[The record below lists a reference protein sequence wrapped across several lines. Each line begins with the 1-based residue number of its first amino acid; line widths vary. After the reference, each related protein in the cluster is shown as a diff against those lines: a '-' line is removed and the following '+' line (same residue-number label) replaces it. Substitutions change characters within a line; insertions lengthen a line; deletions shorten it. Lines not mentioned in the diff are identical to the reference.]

1 MTNQL
6 VIPDDFPPL
15 YRGHPQIERLKSL
28 GDFVHYETMA
38 ADGDELA
45 GRLLSADVVVNV
57 QRFNTFDRAL
67 LELLPRLRLISI
79 FGTGTDKVDLTAATE
94 LGIVVTNTPAAT
106 SISVAELNM
115 GLLLDVAR
123 SISLSDHKVR
133 EGVWH
138 SEFGIQLR
146 GKTIGLIG
154 LGAIGGEVAQIA
166 QAFGMRVIGWSFRHD
181 PARAA
186 RLGIELVDFD
196 ELLKTSDVVSLHVR
210 NTPEA
215 AGMIGRREIDLMKP
229 GAILINTARAAIVD
243 QHALLEAL
251 NSGRIAGAG
260 LDVHME
266 EPLPPDNPWV
276 KLDNVVLTPHAGAM
290 TQDAFDREVTIG
302 VDNVTAFLGG
312 RAHQRGESSGDGPPS
327 VGL

>member
-1 MTNQL
+1 MTNKL

-15 YRGHPQIERLKSL
+15 YRGHAQIERLKRL
-28 GDFVHYETMA
+28 GDFVHYETMP

-45 GRLLSADVVVNV
+45 GRLLGADIVVNV
-57 QRFNTFDRAL
+57 QRFNAFDRAL
-67 LELLPRLRLISI
+67 LERLPRLRLISI

-133 EGVWH
+133 EGVWG
-138 SEFGIQLR
+138 SQFGMQLR

-154 LGAIGGEVAQIA
+154 LGAIGAEVARIA
-166 QAFGMRVIGWSFRHD
+166 LAFGMKVIGWSFSDD
-181 PARAA
+181 PARAS
-186 RLGIELVDFD
+186 RLGLELVDLD
-196 ELLKTSDVVSLHVR
+196 ELLRTADVVSLHVR

-229 GAILINTARAAIVD
+229 ASVLINTARAAIVD
-243 QHALLEAL
+243 QEALLEAL
-251 NSGRIAGAG
+251 TTGRIAGAG

-290 TQDAFDREVTIG
+290 TQDAFDREITIG
-302 VDNVTAFLGG
+302 VDNVAAFLE
-312 RAHQRGESSGDGPPS
+312 GEPTNVVNPE
-327 VGL
+327 VVARRR

>member
-1 MTNQL
+1 MTNKL

-15 YRGHPQIERLKSL
+15 YRGHAQIERLKRL
-28 GDFVHYETMA
+28 GDFVHYETMP

-45 GRLLSADVVVNV
+45 GRLLGADIVVNV
-57 QRFNTFDRAL
+57 QRFNAFDRAL
-67 LELLPRLRLISI
+67 LERLPRLRLISI

-133 EGVWH
+133 EGVWG
-138 SEFGIQLR
+138 SQFGMQLR

-154 LGAIGGEVAQIA
+154 LGAIGAEVARIA
-166 QAFGMRVIGWSFRHD
+166 LAFDMKVIGWSFSDD
-181 PARAA
+181 PARAS
-186 RLGIELVDFD
+186 RLGLELVDLD
-196 ELLKTSDVVSLHVR
+196 ELLRTADVVSLHVR

-215 AGMIGRREIDLMKP
+215 AGMIGRREIDLIKP

-243 QHALLEAL
+243 QDALLEAL

-266 EPLPPDNPWV
+266 EPLPPGNPWV
-276 KLDNVVLTPHAGAM
+276 ELENVVLTPHAGAM

-302 VDNVTAFLGG
+302 VDNVTAFLE
-312 RAHQRGESSGDGPPS
+312 GEPTNVVNPAVMDRRR
-327 VGL
+327 

>member
-1 MTNQL
+1 MTIKL

-15 YRGHPQIERLKSL
+15 YRGHSQIERLKSFGEL
-28 GDFVHYETMA
+28 VHYETMA

-45 GRLLSADVVVNV
+45 GRLMSADVVVNV

-67 LELLPRLRLISI
+67 LEVLPRLKLLAL
-79 FGTGTDKVDLTAATE
+79 FGTGTDKVDLAAATD

-123 SISLSDHKVR
+123 SITFSDHKVR

-138 SEFGIQLR
+138 SEFGMQLR
-146 GKTIGLIG
+146 GKTIGLVG
-154 LGAIGGEVAQIA
+154 LGAIGGEVAGMA
-166 QAFGMRVIGWSFRHD
+166 KAFGMRVIGWSFRND
-181 PARAA
+181 PERAA
-186 RLGIELVDFD
+186 RLGVDLVDLD
-196 ELLKTSDVVSLHVR
+196 ELLRTADVISLHVR

-215 AGMIGRREIDLMKP
+215 AGMIGRREIDLLKP

-243 QHALLEAL
+243 QGALIEAL
-251 NSGRIAGAG
+251 NTGRIAGAG

-276 KLDNVVLTPHAGAM
+276 KMDNVVLTPHSGAM
-290 TQDAFDREVTIG
+290 TRDAFDQEAVIG
-302 VDNVTAFLGG
+302 VDNVAAFLEGKPTNVVNPAVLT
-312 RAHQRGESSGDGPPS
+312 RRR
-327 VGL
+327 

>member
-1 MTNQL
+1 MTNKL

-15 YRGHPQIERLKSL
+15 YRGHAQIERLKCL
-28 GDFVHYETMA
+28 GDFVHYETMP

-45 GRLLSADVVVNV
+45 GRLLGADIVVNV
-57 QRFNTFDRAL
+57 QRFNAFDRAL
-67 LELLPRLRLISI
+67 FERLPRLRLISI

-133 EGVWH
+133 EGVWG
-138 SEFGIQLR
+138 SQFGMQLR

-154 LGAIGGEVAQIA
+154 LGAIGAEVARIA
-166 QAFGMRVIGWSFRHD
+166 LAFGMKVIGWSFSDD
-181 PARAA
+181 PARAS
-186 RLGIELVDFD
+186 RLGLELVDLD
-196 ELLKTSDVVSLHVR
+196 ELLRTADVVSLHVR

-215 AGMIGRREIDLMKP
+215 AGMIGRREIDLIKP

-243 QHALLEAL
+243 QDALLEAL

-266 EPLPPDNPWV
+266 EPLPPGNPWV
-276 KLDNVVLTPHAGAM
+276 ELENVVLTPHAGAM

-302 VDNVTAFLGG
+302 VDNVTAFLE
-312 RAHQRGESSGDGPPS
+312 GEPTNVVNPAVMDRRR
-327 VGL
+327 

>member
-123 SISLSDHKVR
+123 SISFSDQKVR

-138 SEFGIQLR
+138 SEFGMQLR

-154 LGAIGGEVAQIA
+154 LGAIGGEVARIA

-260 LDVHME
+260 LDVHIE
-266 EPLPPDNPWV
+266 EPLPLDNPWV
-276 KLDNVVLTPHAGAM
+276 KMENVVLTPHSGAM

-302 VDNVTAFLGG
+302 VDNVAAFLGG
-312 RAHQRGESSGDGPPS
+312 EPTNVVNPAVLDRRR
-327 VGL
+327 

>member
-1 MTNQL
+1 
-6 VIPDDFPPL
+6 
-15 YRGHPQIERLKSL
+15 
-28 GDFVHYETMA
+28 
-38 ADGDELA
+38 
-45 GRLLSADVVVNV
+45 
-57 QRFNTFDRAL
+57 
-67 LELLPRLRLISI
+67 
-79 FGTGTDKVDLTAATE
+79 
-94 LGIVVTNTPAAT
+94 
-106 SISVAELNM
+106 M

-133 EGVWH
+133 EGVWG
-138 SEFGIQLR
+138 SQFGMQLR

-154 LGAIGGEVAQIA
+154 LGAIGAEVARIA
-166 QAFGMRVIGWSFRHD
+166 QAFGMRVIGWSFSND

-229 GAILINTARAAIVD
+229 ASILINTARAAIVD
-243 QHALLEAL
+243 QDALLEAL

-260 LDVHME
+260 LDVHIE
-266 EPLPPDNPWV
+266 EPLPLDNPWV
-276 KLDNVVLTPHAGAM
+276 KMENVVLTPHSGAM

-302 VDNVTAFLGG
+302 VDNVAAFLGG
-312 RAHQRGESSGDGPPS
+312 EPTNVVNPDVLDRRR
-327 VGL
+327 

>member
-1 MTNQL
+1 M
-6 VIPDDFPPL
+6 
-15 YRGHPQIERLKSL
+15 G
-28 GDFVHYETMA
+28 
-38 ADGDELA
+38 ADI
-45 GRLLSADVVVNV
+45 VVNV
-57 QRFNTFDRAL
+57 QRFNAFDRAL
-67 LELLPRLRLISI
+67 LERLPRLRLISI

-133 EGVWH
+133 EGVWG
-138 SEFGIQLR
+138 SQFGMQLR

-154 LGAIGGEVAQIA
+154 LGAIGAEVARIA
-166 QAFGMRVIGWSFRHD
+166 LAFGMKVIGWSFSDD
-181 PARAA
+181 PARAS
-186 RLGIELVDFD
+186 RLGLELVDLD
-196 ELLKTSDVVSLHVR
+196 ELLRTADVVSLHVR

-229 GAILINTARAAIVD
+229 GSVLINTARAAIVD
-243 QHALLEAL
+243 QEALLEAL
-251 NSGRIAGAG
+251 TTGRIAGAG

-290 TQDAFDREVTIG
+290 TQDAFDREITIG
-302 VDNVTAFLGG
+302 VDNVAAFLE
-312 RAHQRGESSGDGPPS
+312 GEPTNVVNPE
-327 VGL
+327 VVARRR